1 MYTTRFADK
10 TDEIKIFNLYKQV
23 AKNFDGIAREED
35 EITHEYITNNLQKSL
50 TTGVCL
56 LIDNPDNKEEI
67 LAEIHCYKLEPRVFN
82 HLLSNLTIVV
92 NQNFHNQGL
101 GKLLFT
107 TLLKHIEK
115 SRSDILRVELI
126 ARESNEKAIG
136 LYKNLGFAIEGRFVK
151 RIDNKTKQFEADIPM
166 VWFNGNHKKC

>member
-23 AKNFDGIAREED
+23 AKNFGGIAREED
-35 EITHEYITNNLQKSL
+35 EITRKYISNNLQKSL
-50 TTGVCL
+50 KTGVCL
-56 LIDNPDNKEEI
+56 LIDNPKNKEEI

-92 NQNFHNQGL
+92 HQKLHNQGL

-107 TLLKHIEK
+107 TLLKHIEEN
-115 SRSDILRVELI
+115 RNDILRVELI
-126 ARESNEKAIG
+126 ARESNEKAIE

-166 VWFNGNHKKC
+166 VWFNRNHKKC